1 MRRIQQPKLVPP
13 AAAVLRGLLILALS
27 FAVGAVHPSVAS
39 AAGNCASPINT
50 HLFAGWE
57 SRTTQ
62 AHEPEGVSATL
73 TYRRADSCQ
82 GITIVNGAYSGWVML
97 SSNGQQL
104 EYAQA
109 GFHFDGNPLSCLK
122 HFSEYNNNFWP
133 LPAEKD
139 GSCVID
145 GEVHVPAVTYHTGT
159 GGRVTMTI
167 DGVFFAQ
174 TSFCICVWA
183 QPFLAFYSGESA
195 DVNTDVPGLAASKTD
210 WNNMSIQYINV
221 QTWHDVCNNT
231 ILYST
236 VVPPSRY
243 ATDAVAC
250 DHDRSWTATP

>member
-1 MRRIQQPKLVPP
+1 
-13 AAAVLRGLLILALS
+13 
-27 FAVGAVHPSVAS
+27 
-39 AAGNCASPINT
+39 
-50 HLFAGWE
+50 
-57 SRTTQ
+57 
-62 AHEPEGVSATL
+62 
-73 TYRRADSCQ
+73 
-82 GITIVNGAYSGWVML
+82 
-97 SSNGQQL
+97 
-104 EYAQA
+104 
-109 GFHFDGNPLSCLK
+109 
-122 HFSEYNNNFWP
+122 
-133 LPAEKD
+133 
-139 GSCVID
+139 
-145 GEVHVPAVTYHTGT
+145 
-159 GGRVTMTI
+159 MTI